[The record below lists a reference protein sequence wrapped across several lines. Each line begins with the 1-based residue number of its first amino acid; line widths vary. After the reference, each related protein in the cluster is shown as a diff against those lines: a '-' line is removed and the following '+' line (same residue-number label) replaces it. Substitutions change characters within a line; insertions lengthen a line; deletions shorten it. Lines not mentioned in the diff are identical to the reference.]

1 MLFNLHTHTHFSD
14 GSSAPEEYV
23 KEAIRQGFSVLGFS
37 DHSPVPFENNFA
49 IKEERMDEYVN
60 TIISLKDKYSQSIA
74 VTFPLSPPLL
84 KERWAKGEVD
94 VIKILLGLEIDYIP
108 GITKSIEEYR
118 KINSFDYFI
127 GSVHL
132 VRNGNNPDLWFIDGQ
147 DISIYDAGLKDF
159 FYGNIRY
166 AVRSYYHQINL
177 MIVTQKPDMIGHLDK
192 IKMHNMNRYFQ
203 EDENWYVQL
212 VDETLDLIRENHCV
226 VEVNTRGIYKK
237 RSDSLFPGPEIL
249 KKIKTMKIPVTISS
263 DAHRPNEL
271 SFYFKETGKILMD
284 IGFETISLKTET
296 GWKNIPIS
304 DFLKSCILSNKGDL

>member
-74 VTFPLSPPLL
+74 VTSPLSPTLL
-84 KERWAKGEVD
+84 AERGAGGEVD

-132 VRNGNNPDLWFIDGQ
+132 VRNGNNPDLWFIDGP
-147 DISIYDAGLKDF
+147 DISIYDAGLRDF
-159 FYGNIRY
+159 FYGDIRY

-192 IKMHNMNRYFQ
+192 IKMHNMNRYFH

-212 VDETLDLIRENHCV
+212 VDETLDLIRKTHCI

-249 KKIKTMKIPVTISS
+249 KKINAMKIPVTLSS
-263 DAHRPNEL
+263 DAHKPHEL
-271 SFYFKETGKILMD
+271 SLCFEETTRLLSE
-284 IGFETISLKTET
+284 IGFKSLSLITSI
-296 GWKNIPIS
+296 GWREVP
-304 DFLKSCILSNKGDL
+304 LV